1 MTEDGPY
8 GSFGGDPWTDVGTFM
23 ENGPLTAIKMYA
35 RDGIEGLRA
44 RYNTI
49 LLLVS
54 IYLDIATT
62 LESATDL

>member
-8 GSFGGDPWTDVGTFM
+8 GNFGGDPWTDVGTFM
-23 ENGPLTAIKMYA
+23 ENGPLTAMEIYA
-35 RDGIEGLRA
+35 VDHITGIRA

-54 IYLDIATT
+54 TWI
-62 LESATDL
+62 LELL

>member
-8 GSFGGDPWTDVGTFM
+8 GNFGGDPWTDVGTFM
-23 ENGPLTAIKMYA
+23 ENGPLTAMEIYEV
-35 RDGIEGLRA
+35 DHINGIRA

-54 IYLDIATT
+54 TWI
-62 LESATDL
+62 LELL